1 MLIITAFIYIL
12 SGMSHIRPK
21 VILYNPKAVFYT
33 MPLALI
39 ALASYLDKNKY
50 EVQIIDGRLEKDPLR
65 KILDSCE
72 GAACFAVS
80 VLTGAPI
87 KDALEMT
94 NQVKKHFPELNAV
107 WGGWHPSLFP
117 DETLLETPINA
128 VVKGQGEIAFEKIL
142 EAIASNQ
149 SFQGIAGVSYKDKAT
164 GEIVHNPE
172 RTMID
177 INNFPAFN
185 YDYIPVNAYEKLSG
199 RNQLDYIASQGCRFR
214 CNFCADPFMYKRGWY
229 GYAPA
234 RIADEL
240 ETLWNKYHFE
250 HVHFQDE
257 TFFTIGSRVEAIAEE
272 FIKRKFRFSW
282 FATMRADQGSRLP
295 DEVFAKCKESGLE
308 RVMIGLESGSQRMID
323 WMKKDIKISQVYDCA
338 EKCLKHGISINFS
351 VIIGFPGETEADM
364 DETIRVVTE
373 LRKMNPEFRVSI
385 FYFKPYPGN
394 EIADALIADG
404 YQMPQGINEWAKFDY
419 VVKGS
424 PWIPINKFK
433 EIENYKFYQRLAW
446 SKPSF
451 LKKPIQSFAQ
461 WRIKNKNYF
470 FPFERLLVELIIDRQ
485 KLS

>member
-1 MLIITAFIYIL
+1 
-12 SGMSHIRPK
+12 MSIIRPK
-21 VILYNPKAVFYT
+21 VILYNPQAVFYT

-39 ALASYLDKNKY
+39 ALASYLDKDKY
-50 EVQIIDGRLEKDPLR
+50 DVQIIDGRLETDTR
-65 KILDSCE
+65 KKIIASCE
-72 GAACFAVS
+72 GAVCFAVS

-87 KDALEMT
+87 KDSLEMT
-94 NQVKKHFPELNAV
+94 IQVKKHFPELNIV

-117 DETLLETPINA
+117 DETLKETPINA
-128 VVKGQGEIAFEKIL
+128 VVKGQGEVAFEKIL
-142 EAIASNQ
+142 EAILNKQ
-149 SFQGIAGVSYKDKAT
+149 SFKGIEGVSYKDPMT
-164 GEIVHNPE
+164 GAIVHNPE

-185 YDYIPVNAYEKLSG
+185 YDFIPVNAYEKLSG
-199 RNQLDYIASQGCRFR
+199 RKQLDYIASQGCRFR

-229 GYAPA
+229 GYAPV

-240 ETLWNKYHFE
+240 ETLWNKFKFE

-257 TFFTIGSRVEAIAEE
+257 TFFTIGARVEAIAEE

-282 FATMRADQGSRLP
+282 FGTMRADQGSRLP
-295 DEVFAKCKESGLE
+295 DEVFAKCKASGLE

-323 WMKKDIKISQVYDCA
+323 WMKKDIKIPQVYECA
-338 EKCLKHGISINFS
+338 QKCLKHGIAINFS

-364 DETIRVVTE
+364 DETIRVVTD
-373 LRKMNPEFRVSI
+373 LRKMSPEFRVSI

-404 YQMPQGINEWAKFDY
+404 YQMPQGIKEWSDFDY

-424 PWIPINKFK
+424 PWIPEKKFR
-433 EIENYKFYQRLAW
+433 EIENFKFYQRLAW
-446 SKPSF
+446 SKSSI
-451 LKKPIQSFAQ
+451 LKSPIQTLAK
-461 WRIKNKNYF
+461 WRIKNKSYHL
-470 FPFERLLVELIIDRQ
+470 PIERKLIELIFDRQ

>member
-1 MLIITAFIYIL
+1 MSII
-12 SGMSHIRPK
+12 RQK

-50 EVQIIDGRLEKDPLR
+50 DVQIIDGRLEKDPLR

-87 KDALEMT
+87 KDALAMT
-94 NQVKKHFPELNAV
+94 IEVKKRFPELNIV

-117 DETLLETPINA
+117 LETLKETPVDA
-128 VVKGQGEIAFEKIL
+128 VVRGQGEIAFEQIL
-142 EAIASNQ
+142 TAIINGQ
-149 SFQGIAGVSYKDKAT
+149 SFQGIAGVSYKDKVT
-164 GEIVHNPE
+164 GEIIQNPE
-172 RTMID
+172 RNMFD
-177 INNFPAFN
+177 INSFPAFN
-185 YDYIPVNAYEKLSG
+185 YDFIPLNSYEKLSG
-199 RNQLDYIASQGCRFR
+199 RNQIDYIASQGCRFR

-240 ETLWNKYHFE
+240 ESLWNKYHFE

-257 TFFTIGSRVEAIAEE
+257 TFFTIGARVEAIAEE
-272 FIKRKFRFSW
+272 LIKRKFRFSW
-282 FATMRADQGSRLP
+282 FGTMRADQGSRLP
-295 DEVFAKCKESGLE
+295 DEVFAKSKASGLE

-323 WMKKDIKISQVYDCA
+323 WMKKDIKIPQVYECA
-338 EKCLKHGISINFS
+338 QKCLKHGIAINFS

-364 DETIRVVTE
+364 DETIRVVTD
-373 LRKMNPEFRVSI
+373 LRKMSPEFRVSI

-404 YQMPQGINEWAKFDY
+404 YQMPQGIKEWSEFDY

-424 PWIPINKFK
+424 PWIPSDKFR
-433 EIENYKFYQRLAW
+433 EIENFKFYQRLAW
-446 SKPSF
+446 SKPSL
-451 LKKPIQSFAQ
+451 LKTPIQTLAK
-461 WRIKNKNYF
+461 WRVKNKSYHL
-470 FPFERLLVELIIDRQ
+470 PIERKLIELIFDRK

>member
-1 MLIITAFIYIL
+1 
-12 SGMSHIRPK
+12 MSQVRTK

-39 ALASYLDKNKY
+39 ALASYLDKGIYDVK
-50 EVQIIDGRLEKDPLR
+50 IIDGRLEKDPLR

-72 GAACFAVS
+72 GAVCFAVS

-94 NQVKKHFPELNAV
+94 IEVKKRFPELNIV

-117 DETLLETPINA
+117 LETLKETPVD
-128 VVKGQGEIAFEKIL
+128 VVVRGQGEIAFEQIL
-142 EAIASNQ
+142 TAIINGQ

-164 GEIVHNPE
+164 GEIVQNAE
-172 RTMID
+172 RNMVD
-177 INNFPAFN
+177 INSFPAFN
-185 YDYIPVNAYEKLSG
+185 YDFVPVNSYEKLSG
-199 RNQLDYIASQGCRFR
+199 RNQIDYIASQGCRFR

-229 GYAPA
+229 GYAPT

-257 TFFTIGSRVEAIAEE
+257 TFFTIGARVEAIAEE

-282 FATMRADQGSRLP
+282 FGTMRADQGSRLP
-295 DEVFAKCKESGLE
+295 DEVFAKCKASGLE

-323 WMKKDIKISQVYDCA
+323 WMKKDIKIPQVYESA
-338 EKCLKHGISINFS
+338 QKCLKHGIAINFS

-364 DETIRVVTE
+364 DETIRVVTD
-373 LRKMNPEFRVSI
+373 LRKMSPEFRVSI

-404 YQMPQGINEWAKFDY
+404 YKMPQGIKEWSDFDY

-424 PWIPINKFK
+424 PWIPEKKFK
-433 EIENYKFYQRLAW
+433 EIENFKFFQRLAW
-446 SKPSF
+446 SKPSL
-451 LKKPIQSFAQ
+451 LKTPIQTLAK
-461 WRIKNKNYF
+461 WRIKNKSYHL
-470 FPFERLLVELIIDRQ
+470 PIERKLIELIFDRQ

>member
-1 MLIITAFIYIL
+1 MFPKK
-12 SGMSHIRPK
+12 SK

-39 ALASYLDKNKY
+39 ALASYLDKDKY
-50 EVQIIDGRLEKDPLR
+50 NVQIIDGRLEKDPLS
-65 KILDSCE
+65 KILESCE
-72 GAACFAVS
+72 GAVCFAVS

-94 NQVKKHFPELNAV
+94 NQVKKHFPELKIV

-117 DETLLETPINA
+117 VETLQETSVD
-128 VVKGQGEIAFEKIL
+128 VVVRGQGEIAFESVLK
-142 EAIASNQ
+142 AIITGQ
-149 SFQGIAGVSYKDKAT
+149 SFHGIAGVSFKDKIS
-164 GEIVHNPE
+164 GEIVQNPE
-172 RTMID
+172 RSMVD
-177 INNFPAFN
+177 INSFPALN
-185 YDYIPVNAYEKLSG
+185 YDFIPVNAYEQLSG
-199 RNQLDYIASQGCRFR
+199 RNQIDYIASQGCRFR

-229 GYAPA
+229 GFSPV

-240 ETLWNKYHFE
+240 ESLWNKYHFE

-282 FATMRADQGSRLP
+282 FGTMRADQGSRLP
-295 DEVFAKCKESGLE
+295 DDVFAKCKESGLE

-323 WMKKDIKISQVYDCA
+323 WMKKDIKIPQVYESA
-338 EKCLKHGISINFS
+338 QKCLKHGIAINFS
-351 VIIGFPGETEADM
+351 VIIGFPGETETDM
-364 DETIRVVTE
+364 DETIRVVTD
-373 LRKMNPEFRVSI
+373 LRKMSPEFRVSI

-404 YQMPQGINEWAKFDY
+404 YKMPQGIKEWSEFDY

-424 PWIPINKFK
+424 PWIPSEK
-433 EIENYKFYQRLAW
+433 
-446 SKPSF
+446 S
-451 LKKPIQSFAQ
+451 PIQNLAK
-461 WRIKNKNYF
+461 WRITNKNYGA
-470 FPFERLLVELIIDRQ
+470 PFERKMIESIFDRQ